1 MKTIVTAVSCFA
13 AIVASLSL
21 LMTDAATAHSVLALT
36 SGK

>member
-13 AIVASLSL
+13 AIVASLPM
-21 LMTDAATAHSVLALT
+21 LMTDAATAYSVAALT

>member
-13 AIVASLSL
+13 AIVASLTL
-21 LMTDAATAHSVLALT
+21 PMTDAATAYSVLVLT